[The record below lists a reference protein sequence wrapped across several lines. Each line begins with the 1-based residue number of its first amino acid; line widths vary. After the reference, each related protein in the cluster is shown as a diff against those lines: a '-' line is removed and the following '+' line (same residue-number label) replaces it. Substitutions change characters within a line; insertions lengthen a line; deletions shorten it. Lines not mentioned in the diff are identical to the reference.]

1 MDWLT
6 FIAALAGD
14 IAALAGHIVSWPLAF
29 VIAVLLLREPLG
41 DLIRSLRRF
50 RYRELEMH
58 FSEKME
64 RIERIGKEVARE
76 VEKLPPPRAAEEPTK
91 GLETVA
97 DVDPRVAVTAAWTL
111 IEPELRAVGERVG
124 LTESR
129 MSAGQ
134 LIKALE
140 DMGEFNTSFAMLLED
155 LWHFRNDVAHVDT
168 LPTEQ
173 ARRYVDV
180 ATNVARRLRTV
191 GK

>member
-1 MDWLT
+1 ISRARD
-6 FIAALAGD
+6 ALQ
-14 IAALAGHIVSWPLAF
+14 
-29 VIAVLLLREPLG
+29 REDG
-41 DLIRSLRRF
+41 ADRADRERSREGSREAPATARR
-50 RYRELEMH
+50 R
-58 FSEKME
+58 
-64 RIERIGKEVARE
+64 
-76 VEKLPPPRAAEEPTK
+76 RAHK
-91 GLETVA
+91 GTRTVA

-134 LIKALE
+134 LIKAFE